1 MPVQEF
7 INFIDYYANQMNT
20 KGSHVLNKYIY
31 IFITSVQDIEDI
43 YKNVTGEPRQQWMRR
58 VEQIEV

>member
-7 INFIDYYANQMNT
+7 INFIDYYANQMNI
-20 KGSHVLNKYIY
+20 KGNHVLNRYQF
-31 IFITSVQDIEDI
+31 IFITSVQDIEEI
-43 YKNVTGEPRQQWMRR
+43 YKNVSGEPRQQWMRR